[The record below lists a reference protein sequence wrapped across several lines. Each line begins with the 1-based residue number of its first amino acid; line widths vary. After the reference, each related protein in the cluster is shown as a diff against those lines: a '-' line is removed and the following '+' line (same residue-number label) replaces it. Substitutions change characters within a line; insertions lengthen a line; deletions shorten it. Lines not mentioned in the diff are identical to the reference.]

1 MRWDGIAG
9 RLCGLAALLG
19 AWEAASR
26 QGHGIAVAS
35 PGETFAAMAG
45 LLAQPAFWASDLAV
59 SVRRVVLGF
68 FLGFSIGGGLGLFAG
83 FWSPAR
89 TFLVPTRWMLTSV
102 PGVVAVM
109 LGMLW
114 FGMDSTMVMAI
125 VALMVAPAI
134 HVAVIEGLS
143 TVDGALLEMAR
154 AYRFTP
160 GMRFWHIYAPAMI
173 APLLSGGVVALGGAM
188 RVGVLAEALGS
199 NEGVGHALAVART
212 NLDTPQ
218 LYALALLSMLLVGLA
233 EMALLGL
240 VRCAVGRRRP

>member
-1 MRWDGIAG
+1 MKWDGLAG
-9 RLCGLAALLG
+9 RVCGLAALLG
-19 AWEAASR
+19 AWEVASR

-35 PGETFAAMAG
+35 PGETFAALAG
-45 LLAQPAFWASDLAV
+45 LLGQPSFWLGDLAV
-59 SVRRVVLGF
+59 SVRRVGSGF
-68 FLGFSIGGGLGLFAG
+68 FLGFAVGGGLGLLAG
-83 FWSPAR
+83 RFPAVR
-89 TFLVPTRWMLTSV
+89 AFLAPSRWMLTSV

-114 FGMDSTMVMAI
+114 FGLGAGMVVAI

-143 TVDGALLEMAR
+143 TVDATLAEMAR

-160 GMRFWHIYAPAMI
+160 VMRFWHIYAPAMA
-173 APLLSGGVVALGGAM
+173 APLFSGGVVALGGAM
-188 RVGVLAEALGS
+188 RVAVLAEALGA
-199 NEGVGHALAVART
+199 NTGIGHALSVART

-218 LYALALLSMLLVGLA
+218 LYALALCSMLLVGAA

-240 VRCAVGRRRP
+240 ARRAVGRRPS

>member
-1 MRWDGIAG
+1 MRWHGIAG

-26 QGHGIAVAS
+26 QGQGIAVAS

-45 LLAQPAFWASDLAV
+45 LLAQPTFWLGDLAV
-59 SVRRVVLGF
+59 SVRRVG
-68 FLGFSIGGGLGLFAG
+68 LGFSLGLAAGGGLGLLAG
-83 FWSPAR
+83 WYPAAR
-89 TFLVPTRWMLTSV
+89 AFLVPSRWMLTSV

-109 LGMLW
+109 LGMLR
-114 FGMDSTMVMAI
+114 FGLGSTMVVAI

-134 HVAVIEGLS
+134 HVAVIEGLA
-143 TVDGALLEMAR
+143 TVDAALLEMAR

-160 GMRFWHIYAPAMI
+160 GMRFWHIYAPAMA
-173 APLLSGGVVALGGAM
+173 APLFSGGVVALGGAM
-188 RVGVLAEALGS
+188 RVAVLAEALGS

-233 EMALLGL
+233 EMTLLGL
-240 VRCAVGRRRP
+240 ARRAVGRRRA

>member
-1 MRWDGIAG
+1 MKWDGLAG
-9 RLCGLAALLG
+9 RVCGLATLLG
-19 AWEAASR
+19 AWEVAAG

-35 PGETFAAMAG
+35 PGETFAALAG
-45 LLAQPAFWASDLAV
+45 LLGQSSFWLGDLAV
-59 SVRRVVLGF
+59 SVRRVGCGFSLGF
-68 FLGFSIGGGLGLFAG
+68 AVGGGLGLLAG
-83 FWSPAR
+83 HFPAVR
-89 TFLVPTRWMLTSV
+89 AFLAPSRWMLTSV

-114 FGMDSTMVMAI
+114 FGLGAGMVVAI

-143 TVDGALLEMAR
+143 TVDATLAKMAR

-160 GMRFWHIYAPAMI
+160 VMRFWHIYAPAMA
-173 APLLSGGVVALGGAM
+173 APLFSGGVVALGGAM
-188 RVGVLAEALGS
+188 RVAVLAEALGA
-199 NEGVGHALAVART
+199 NTGIGHALSVART

-218 LYALALLSMLLVGLA
+218 LYALALCSMLLVGAA

-240 VRCAVGRRRP
+240 ARRAVGRRPS

>member
-1 MRWDGIAG
+1 MRWGGIAG

-35 PGETFAAMAG
+35 PGETVAALAG
-45 LLAQPAFWASDLAV
+45 LLAQPAFWVDDLAV
-59 SVRRVVLGF
+59 SVRRVGLGF
-68 FLGFSIGGGLGLFAG
+68 FLGLAAGGGLGLLAG
-83 FWSPAR
+83 WHPAAR
-89 TFLVPTRWMLTSV
+89 AFLTPSRWILTSV
-102 PGVVAVM
+102 PGVVTVM

-114 FGMDSTMVMAI
+114 FGLGSAMVVAI

-143 TVDGALLEMAR
+143 AVDAALAEMAR
-154 AYRFTP
+154 AYRFPP
-160 GMRFWHIYAPAMI
+160 GMRLWHIYAPAMA
-173 APLLSGGVVALGGAM
+173 APLFSGGVVALGMAM
-188 RVGVLAEALGS
+188 RVAVMAETLGS

-218 LYALALLSMLLVGLA
+218 LYALALLTMLLVGLA
-233 EMALLGL
+233 EMTLLGL
-240 VRCAVGRRRP
+240 ARRAVGRRRA